1 MTRKGVGLLWA
12 GALFI
17 ALGIGLRSACD
28 IPNVAFIAFLNAGFI
43 AILISAFRLRKS
55 GEPIQDERT
64 RRITM
69 YSLSMSWFSTL
80 ILVSVLVWVHLSN
93 VIELDVMGVLA
104 IILFFMS
111 VTGYLFKY
119 MYLRRG
125 DVE

>member
-17 ALGIGLRSACD
+17 AMGIGLRSACD
-28 IPNVAFIAFLNAGFI
+28 IPNAAFIAFLNAGLI

-64 RRITM
+64 RRISM
-69 YSLSMSWFSTL
+69 YGLAWSWFSTL
-80 ILVSVLVWVHLSN
+80 ILISVLVWVHIFN

-104 IILFFMS
+104 IIFFFMS
-111 VTGYLFKY
+111 VTGYLFKFI
-119 MYLRRG
+119 YLRRG